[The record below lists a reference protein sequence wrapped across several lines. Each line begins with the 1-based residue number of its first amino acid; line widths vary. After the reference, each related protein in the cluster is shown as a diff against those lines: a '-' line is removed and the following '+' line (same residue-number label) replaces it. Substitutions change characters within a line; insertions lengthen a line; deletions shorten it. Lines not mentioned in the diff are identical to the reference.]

1 MASRSGNS
9 NQETSIR
16 EEQFVMTKCDI
27 RLQLKPRIGT
37 RVSGHEQF
45 VIRFSYLFYV
55 ELAEYKYK
63 VLLCFCL

>member
-16 EEQFVMTKCDI
+16 EEQFVITKCDI

-37 RVSGHEQF
+37 FLCGHEQF
-45 VIRFSYLFYV
+45 VIRFSYFFYV

-63 VLLCFCL
+63 VLSCFCL